1 MEQNLISIKIFHVV
15 SAGTV

>member
-1 MEQNLISIKIFHVV
+1 MEPNLISIKIFLIV